1 MRHGNVVAEDFEVR
15 RVMERI
21 GLVLLM
27 VMIATACVHRK
38 RGKRQPTPQPTPAV
52 AGSNQNSAVSNATSG
67 KPLADKV
74 PTTTTPSAPDPCM
87 IPKVSLPASLGVVPA
102 VATRF
107 IKTCLTAAGET
118 GVLQDT
124 AWTAMG
130 IPCSAGRGKVDV
142 TGTNYLAPKMLAF
155 PIATDCPMEPL
166 NLNDISA
173 AGRET
178 LGLGPTSKVLAFN
191 PFAVQFWELPGFTDT
206 DVGFTIEFRSAAA
219 LEGGW
224 SKLRENNPIRL
235 NLYGR
240 ENAWVQGDN
249 LYFVEA
255 DLLLTDK
262 HAFKLKPVSIRPI
275 TVEEQTAVRG
285 RCEKIRPRRNCSQ
298 IF

>member
-1 MRHGNVVAEDFEVR
+1 MQLFLLLLT
-15 RVMERI
+15 
-21 GLVLLM
+21 LV
-27 VMIATACVHRK
+27 IAFACVHRK
-38 RGKRQPTPQPTPAV
+38 RGKRPPTPQPTPAAEGGAPNTV
-52 AGSNQNSAVSNATSG
+52 VPGASPGKQLTETAPATTI
-67 KPLADKV
+67 PA
-74 PTTTTPSAPDPCM
+74 APDPCM
-87 IPKVSLPASLGVVPA
+87 IPKVSLPAPLGEIPA

-107 IKTCLTAAGET
+107 IKTCLTAAGES
-118 GVLQDT
+118 GVMQDT

-166 NLNDISA
+166 NLSDIA
-173 AGRET
+173 NAGKT
-178 LGLGPTSKVLAFN
+178 ALGLGPNSKVLAFN
-191 PFAVQFWELPGFTDT
+191 PFAVQFWEMPGFTDT
-206 DVGFTIEFRSAAA
+206 DVGFTVEFRSAAA

-249 LYFVEA
+249 LYLVEA

-262 HAFKLKPVSIRPI
+262 HAFKLKPVTIRPV
-275 TVEEQTAVRG
+275 TPDELTAARG